1 MEQKIFWKNFLLL
14 AVGGLLALHINVAT
28 TETQLNEKNPSFYSL
43 GRN

>member
-14 AVGGLLALHINVAT
+14 AVGGLLALHINVAP
-28 TETQLNEKNPSFYSL
+28 TENQLNEKDPSSYSF